1 MNTLIETRGASLRLP
16 SPVANSFNLPIL
28 PVSMV
33 ELRTNFATFTASLD
47 LAPIKYK
54 LITDKGWS
62 LERANRIGPQYKA
75 FLYLIGSKVRAEFVP
90 TFDIDEMWH
99 AHILDTR
106 KYMTDCARYFGEYIH
121 HYPYLGMKD
130 AEDRSRAE
138 GLFASTCVTI
148 SAAFGIDVH
157 ELDASSCGAGGCG
170 GHGCGGHGCGGGHSS
185 CGSGHSDGG
194 SHGDHGGHDDSDDGS
209 IVGIISGCSGSD
221 VGKRKPSEPGDSSDD
236 EVEKKRGFWRR
247 ILGLSPLAEQANW
260 FASVSPELFD
270 DREFRPDGSL
280 LDGVGGTVN

>member
-1 MNTLIETRGASLRLP
+1 MNTLIETRRASLRLS
-16 SPVANSFNLPIL
+16 SPEANSFDLPVM
-28 PVSMV
+28 PVSMAEV
-33 ELRTNFATFTASLD
+33 RARFVTFAAGLD

-54 LITDKGWS
+54 LLKDKGWT
-62 LERANRIGPQYKA
+62 LERANRVEPQYKA
-75 FLYLIGSKVRAEFVP
+75 FLFLIGSKVRAEFVP

-106 KYMTDCARYFGEYIH
+106 KYMTDCARWFGEYIH

-138 GLFASTCVTI
+138 GLFASTCATI

-157 ELDASSCGAGGCG
+157 ELDASSCGSGC

-185 CGSGHSDGG
+185 CGSGHSDGS
-194 SHGDHGGHDDSDDGS
+194 SHDSGHSDGGDAS
-209 IVGIISGCSGSD
+209 ILSIISGCSASD
-221 VGKRKPSEPGDSSDD
+221 GGKRKPEEPKD
-236 EVEKKRGFWRR
+236 EKGEGKRGFWRNFF
-247 ILGLSPLAEQANW
+247 GLSPLAERADW

-270 DREFRPDGSL
+270 EEYRPGASL
-280 LDGVGGTVN
+280 LDKVGGLVN